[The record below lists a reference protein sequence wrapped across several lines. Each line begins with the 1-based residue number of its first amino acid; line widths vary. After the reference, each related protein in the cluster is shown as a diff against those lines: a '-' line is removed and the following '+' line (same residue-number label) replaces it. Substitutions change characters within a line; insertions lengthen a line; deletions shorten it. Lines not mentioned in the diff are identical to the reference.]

1 MAKNNN
7 TTGIS
12 NSKFILIV
20 IIIFILDQLSKKYFF
35 PMDYGVIK
43 ISLVQNT
50 GISFGLFQDTGM
62 MPLIITILII
72 IGVIYYYPKIPKQVP
87 YQVLTACVLGGAFG
101 NLLDRL
107 LYGYVIDFIHVWK
120 WPAFNV
126 ADSAITI
133 GALGLIYLL
142 WKEK

>member
-1 MAKNNN
+1 
-7 TTGIS
+7 
-12 NSKFILIV
+12 
-20 IIIFILDQLSKKYFF
+20 
-35 PMDYGVIK
+35 MDYGAIK

-62 MPLIITILII
+62 MPLVITIII
-72 IGVIYYYPKIPKQVP
+72 IAGLIYYYPKIPKDKT
-87 YQVLTACVLGGAFG
+87 YQVLTAFILGGAFG
-101 NLLDRL
+101 NLVDRI
-107 LYGYVIDFIHVWK
+107 LYGHVIDFIHVWK